1 MVVPSLTSMPSRIR
15 TLGLLPLLTILLG
28 TSVRADPIP
37 LVSGPANLS
46 TSGLLIDLPKKKGV
60 TYMLSASW
68 ALNSDTTFDGR
79 DVVDEKVGDKLV
91 AGSWVMVGWFTAGDC
106 MAVVKAADLE
116 NTWERPALKLWGATF
131 AARGGVFTFD
141 GSLGKKP
148 AMALC
153 LNRGDRKQLLLYRF
167 FLDQP
172 TDMTEAQMLKEI
184 PKAAVLERAYRAFAK
199 DKLALG
205 EPLSRPEVR
214 NRGKIEAARAL
225 DFPGLSFG
233 ITLPNDGAVW
243 LKGEGPDK
251 IDQLDRMVPAIPEIT
266 VEMARFDEAE
276 SCQEA
281 FDALTATQT
290 KVKLDGVPSGWE
302 VGPRL
307 TLEGGTQE
315 LTLCHK
321 VPWGALIVG
330 VFVQPLSTD
339 VSTLA
344 KLLDTL
350 AAAADK
356 APAK

>member
-1 MVVPSLTSMPSRIR
+1 MLSLTR
-15 TLGLLPLLTILLG
+15 LAGLVPLVTVLAT
-28 TSVRADPIP
+28 TSVRADPVA
-37 LVSGPANLS
+37 LESGVANLS
-46 TSGLLIDLPKKKGV
+46 TSGLVIELPKKKGV

-79 DVVDEKVGDKLV
+79 DVVDEKVADKLV

-116 NTWERPALKLWGATF
+116 NAWERPELKLWGTKF

-148 AMALC
+148 AIALC

-167 FLDQP
+167 FLDQ
-172 TDMTEAQMLKEI
+172 TVEMTEAQMVKEL

-199 DKLALG
+199 DKVSVG

-214 NRGKIEAARAL
+214 NRGKIDAARPL
-225 DFPGLSFG
+225 DFPGLAFG
-233 ITLPNDGAVW
+233 LTLPSDGSVW

-290 KVKLDGVPSGWE
+290 KVKLSGVPGGWE

-321 VPWGALIVG
+321 VSWGALIVG
-330 VFVQPLSTD
+330 VFVQPASTD
-339 VSTLA
+339 ISTLA

-350 AAAADK
+350 ATAADK
-356 APAK
+356 APPR